1 MAETKTFKT
10 CYRPLSTHWDWTR
23 VRHWLPLATGTRGTY
38 YQQLTQQPLGT
49 HVHVFIYLFI
59 YLFICL
65 FIYLFICLFIYLF
78 ICLFIYLFSSEQARL
93 YELRSLEDQWIETES
108 NKIIQLPTPVSICTC
123 TCIMY
128 CMSVYIV
135 CTCIMYCTSVYI
147 VCTCI
152 MYCTSVYIVCTC
164 TLCVY

>member
-1 MAETKTFKT
+1 MVETKTFKT

-59 YLFICL
+59 YLLFVCL
-65 FIYLFICLFIYLF
+65 FIY
-78 ICLFIYLFSSEQARL
+78 LFIYLFSSEQARL

-108 NKIIQLPTPVSICTC
+108 NKIIKLPTPVSI
-123 TCIMY
+123 
-128 CMSVYIV
+128 

-152 MYCTSVYIVCTC
+152 MYCTSVYVHVHS
-164 TLCVY
+164 VYTNFSEFIP